1 MIEDMETMRFALSLV
16 VFIHERY
23 GDILS
28 SPVNRPASTHN
39 VDVQFEINA
48 YGTAIDRI
56 IHRLM
61 TATSDYVVSNLQNR
75 MAVYDGL
82 VVLWEESDEVI
93 TFVRFCLNAGQNAM
107 CQKLLDAVLEAPG
120 NEASKL
126 HNLQIPI
133 VQNLCLLLQESK
145 SSIYSPPFAPFF
157 RQVIERYFQLLG
169 SKTHNPQLDWLFRLI
184 ERRFNCTC
192 DDCVK
197 LNAFM
202 KQVYVR
208 HKTFRVSRKGFR
220 HFQIKI
226 GAAYEL
232 ARFEAVNS
240 PHGFCIKVIKAAA
253 GPFGE
258 QRWEG
263 RIKAFKEFLALIGD
277 EEVIAKVMEERY
289 ANLKEIMEG

>member
-1 MIEDMETMRFALSLV
+1 MIEDKETMHFALSLV
-16 VFIHERY
+16 VFLHERY
-23 GDILS
+23 DDILS

-39 VDVQFEINA
+39 LDVQFEIKA

-61 TATSDYVVSNLQNR
+61 TAVSDYVISNLQNC

-82 VVLWEESDEVI
+82 VVLLGESDEVI
-93 TFVRFCLNAGQNAM
+93 TFVQFCLNAGQNAM
-107 CQKLLDAVLEAPG
+107 CQKVLDAVLEAPG
-120 NEASKL
+120 NETSKL

-133 VQNLCLLLQESK
+133 VRNLCLLLQESK

-184 ERRFNCTC
+184 ERRFDCTC

-208 HKTFRVSRKGFR
+208 QKTFLVSRKGFR
-220 HFQIKI
+220 HFRIKI
-226 GAAYEL
+226 DASEL
-232 ARFEAVNS
+232 ARFEVVNS
-240 PHGFCIKVIKAAA
+240 PHGFCIKVIKTTA

-258 QRWEG
+258 PRWEG

-277 EEVIAKVMEERY
+277 EEVIAKVMKEGY
-289 ANLKEIMEG
+289 ANLNLSG